1 MKRLGKIMLA
11 VAGCCAIG
19 LAVYTA
25 VQPELSV
32 EATLPDVSVLG
43 IDPNDF
49 TYSGVYYQEIGIGY
63 EWIDST
69 SEKPCYQ
76 WSKYESET
84 GAYLVFDEQNRLRRF
99 VNSSDVRK
107 AQISPD
113 DVLSTDALIEK
124 ANAIASEL
132 VMNSSA
138 FSVNTEMSA
147 INETKADIVLTCT
160 VSDYVFDAA
169 VIELAQNGSVK
180 KLQFEYCDVPADFTP
195 AALDA
200 VLEDYLLEKVAA
212 RYGEDHTD
220 FDISHGYFMSLN
232 NMIYGAYSV
241 TVTYG
246 DLNQYSDVIGVVVY
260 DE

>member
-1 MKRLGKIMLA
+1 MKKCKILAAAMATML
-11 VAGCCAIG
+11 CS
-19 LAVYTA
+19 L
-25 VQPELSV
+25 
-32 EATLPDVSVLG
+32 LPMQVSAAE
-43 IDPNDF
+43 
-49 TYSGVYYQEIGIGY
+49 GV
-63 EWIDST
+63 
-69 SEKPCYQ
+69 
-76 WSKYESET
+76 
-84 GAYLVFDEQNRLRRF
+84 DEQLVPLATGLIIDYELIGSYGYNTLMI
-99 VNSSDVRK
+99 D
-107 AQISPD
+107 A
-113 DVLSTDALIEK
+113 STDALIEK

-147 INETKADIVLTCT
+147 INETKADIVWTRT

-169 VIELAQNGSVK
+169 VIKLAQNGSVK
-180 KLQFEYCDVPADFTP
+180 KLQFEYCDVPAGFTP

-212 RYGEDHTD
+212 TYGEDHTD
-220 FDISHGYFMSLN
+220 FEISHSYFMSLN